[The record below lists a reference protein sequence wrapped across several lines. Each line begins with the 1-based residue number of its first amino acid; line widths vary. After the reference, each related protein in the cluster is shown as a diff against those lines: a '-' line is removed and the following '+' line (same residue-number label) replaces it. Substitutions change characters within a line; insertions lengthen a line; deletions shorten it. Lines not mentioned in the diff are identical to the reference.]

1 MTLRLTPGT
10 SFQNMTI
17 LSVRRENETKYLYG
31 ADCIIVE
38 GIYVLLDEK
47 LRDLFDL
54 KLFVDTADDIRL
66 ARRRTFS
73 LFNIALSNVLS

>member
-1 MTLRLTPGT
+1 MTSRHTQGTLSLSSAKDSRL
-10 SFQNMTI
+10 
-17 LSVRRENETKYLYG
+17 RREGETKYVYG

-66 ARRRTFS
+66 ARRCMSFVAFWS
-73 LFNIALSNVLS
+73 SN